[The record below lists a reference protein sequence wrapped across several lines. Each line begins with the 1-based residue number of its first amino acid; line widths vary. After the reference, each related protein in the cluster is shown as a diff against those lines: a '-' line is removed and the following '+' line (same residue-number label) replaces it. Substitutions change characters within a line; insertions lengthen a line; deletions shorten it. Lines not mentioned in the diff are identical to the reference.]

1 MAFLKL
7 GTVCAVIDADGRV
20 LFSERGDF
28 KVWALPGG
36 RLDSGELLV
45 DAAAREVCEETG
57 VVAEVQRP
65 VGLYFWS
72 GSGRMNVLY
81 AAEPIGG
88 QLRERSDETRN
99 NRFLPPDSFPQGLAG
114 EMARA
119 ALGAARPL
127 PYAESISRTTYRR
140 YRRTLMRRYLFNLL
154 RARPEPRH
162 VRFDVQAV
170 GVFLDAQGR
179 VLTDEAARLPRVRC
193 DGRIAPWEQLAARLS
208 VQLDAQ
214 APVLHWVGLRQ
225 QPADNSLVF
234 VFSAFVDVLKSDVW
248 HSADI
253 AKLSGEDADFVRRS
267 RAMGAHFAVAPVWTV
282 VA

>member
-7 GTVCAVIDADGRV
+7 GTVCAVIDREGRV

-45 DAAAREVCEETG
+45 DAAAREVREETG

-72 GSGRMNVLY
+72 GSRRMNVLY
-81 AAEPIGG
+81 VAIPVGG
-88 QLRERSDETRN
+88 QLRERSDETRD
-99 NRFLPPDSFPQGLAG
+99 NRYLPLDAFPQGLTG

-119 ALGAARPL
+119 ALGAERPL
-127 PYAESISRTTYRR
+127 PYAEPTSQMAYRR
-140 YRRTLMRRYLFNLL
+140 YRRTLMRRYLVNLL
-154 RARPEPRH
+154 RGRPEPRH

-170 GVFLDAQGR
+170 GVLLDAQGR
-179 VLTDEAARLPRVRC
+179 VLTDEGARLPRVRC
-193 DGRIAPWEQLAARLS
+193 DGRMAPWEQLAAHLS
-208 VQLDAQ
+208 VLLDGQ
-214 APVLHWVGLRQ
+214 ALVLHWVGLRQ
-225 QPADNSLVF
+225 QPTENRLVF
-234 VFSAFVDVLKSDVW
+234 VFSAFVDVLPGVW
-248 HSADI
+248 HSVDT
-253 AKLSGEDADFVRRS
+253 AKLSDEDADFVRRS
-267 RAMGAHFAVAPVWTV
+267 RAMGRDFAAAPVWTV